1 MAPMVPRDG
10 ESSTPKGWIRENT
23 KFGPVLHVTTNY
35 REGKPRI
42 EVSIASL
49 SGDGSHSCVRISNG
63 LNTFV
68 SDLTEKIR
76 IHGDD
81 KNNSA
86 STGRLVVQETRI
98 VKQSQTEADKPAAKL
113 KPNPNSSPISSP
125 HPTSIPIRE
134 RN

>member
-1 MAPMVPRDG
+1 MVPRDG

-68 SDLTEKIR
+68 SDLTEKTQIL
-76 IHGDD
+76 GDD
-81 KNNSA
+81 KNKFSKHRA
-86 STGRLVVQETRI
+86 TCRTRNENRKK
-98 VKQSQTEADKPAAKL
+98 VS
-113 KPNPNSSPISSP
+113 N
-125 HPTSIPIRE
+125 
-134 RN
+134 